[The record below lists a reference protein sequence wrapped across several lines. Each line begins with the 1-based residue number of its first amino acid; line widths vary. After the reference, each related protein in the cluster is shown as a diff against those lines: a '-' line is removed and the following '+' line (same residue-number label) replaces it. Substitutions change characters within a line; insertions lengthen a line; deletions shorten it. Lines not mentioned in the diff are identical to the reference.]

1 MQTNEVN
8 YDYSYQQKFESNMKK
23 TIENISSITLSLT
36 NIPPKHST
44 SQAVVAS
51 KTLQIRKHRRS
62 QTSSCKCFTKTACR
76 DGEPSRLGTVE
87 QTGERNIRGMQGLLS
102 YLLFF
107 KISFFFK
114 FDCYANNTI
123 PECLEVNQLASFVR
137 TISYFFMNEFA
148 VQRFQ

>member
-1 MQTNEVN
+1 MRLINSSEPKYYAERNFVQTNEVN
-8 YDYSYQQKFESNMKK
+8 YDYSYQQKFESNMNK
-23 TIENISSITLSLT
+23 TIVNISSITLSLT

-44 SQAVVAS
+44 SQAVVVSETLVAS
-51 KTLQIRKHRRS
+51 KTLQTHKHRRS

-123 PECLEVNQLASFVR
+123 PECL
-137 TISYFFMNEFA
+137 
-148 VQRFQ
+148 